1 MAKTLPHLNWFRSFE
16 AAARRM
22 SSTAAA
28 EEIGLTQSAVSQQ
41 IKALETRLGVALFHR
56 HARGLSLTDDGRKLL
71 PQVEAALETL
81 KNATSQY
88 LTNSD
93 GELITIAA
101 SISMTE
107 WVIAPVL
114 PEFHRR
120 NPGTSI
126 RFMSTIWPD
135 EFTAPRA
142 DIEIRFGSKRQ
153 VGKDAAA
160 IQPDELIPVKSP
172 SLRGSLDDLPLIETV
187 GVSDGWPSWA
197 KSAGVAVKA
206 PAYYADSH
214 GLALRLAANANGVA
228 LVSSV
233 IANGAISR
241 GVVEMAHKCTAPA
254 SEGYF
259 LSVRHEKEKAAAFVH
274 WLADYLPQQ
283 ERAL

>member
-107 WVIAPVL
+107 WVIAPSCRS
-114 PEFHRR
+114 F
-120 NPGTSI
+120 I
-126 RFMSTIWPD
+126 
-135 EFTAPRA
+135 
-142 DIEIRFGSKRQ
+142 
-153 VGKDAAA
+153 
-160 IQPDELIPVKSP
+160 
-172 SLRGSLDDLPLIETV
+172 
-187 GVSDGWPSWA
+187 
-197 KSAGVAVKA
+197 
-206 PAYYADSH
+206 
-214 GLALRLAANANGVA
+214 
-228 LVSSV
+228 
-233 IANGAISR
+233 GAI
-241 GVVEMAHKCTAPA
+241 PA
-254 SEGYF
+254 
-259 LSVRHEKEKAAAFVH
+259 
-274 WLADYLPQQ
+274 LPF
-283 ERAL
+283 AS